1 METRLNSLK
10 GRIEQLS
17 AAAGNAG
24 LSVGVLQNGKIIH
37 QSHYG
42 YQNLRTLDSPDE
54 NTIYHL
60 GSLSKTLTA
69 AGLAILVEE
78 GKFKWTSSLKELVP
92 GFHQRNKYVEQ
103 QANVI
108 DLLAHRM
115 GLAMRMNYWAQM
127 EPELLLPPT
136 EAVNVLGALH
146 PTADFRTTLKYNNWT
161 YSLAGDIIERY
172 SGLSLEDFMQQHFFK
187 PLGLT
192 RTTFA
197 VPSEDNY
204 ASCHIT
210 LSDGTRFEVP
220 RPRIGSG
227 TVMAGAAGLKS
238 SLADL
243 LRLYDILLTALEDQR
258 RTGLTSTPGNPFK
271 QVSMIYT
278 PHGKKG
284 ATEYGL
290 GWFMVTLPAEIGWI
304 GVNDGRVAQ
313 NPTIARG
320 VDPTPIAYH
329 NGSMPGIL
337 ASVHLIP
344 QTHTAVVICGNTLSL
359 ADIPDYAGGL
369 ILETLLG
376 VDEPT
381 DFLPLVSEANES
393 LVKGYANT
401 KEKLAAD
408 RKPGT
413 SHRPLDQYEGRFIN
427 PEGNFRLDVSVHR
440 DGLRMRLQ
448 GLSQTYYD
456 LYHYHD
462 DVFAWTCDRDTEA
475 KRATFPQLSDVF
487 RKICFQVDDTGRV
500 GSIFWAYARDEPQG
514 EVFTRIAPVGPAEPL
529 GSKNHSGSL

>member
-1 METRLNSLK
+1 MEIHLNSVK
-10 GRIEQLS
+10 DKIEQLS
-17 AAAGNAG
+17 TAAGNVG
-24 LSVGVLQNGKIIH
+24 LSVGVLQEGKIIH

-42 YQNLRTLDSPDE
+42 YQNLRTQETPDE
-54 NTIYHL
+54 NTVYHL
-60 GSLSKTLTA
+60 GSLSKAITA
-69 AGLAILVEE
+69 AGLAVLVEE
-78 GKFKWTSSLKELVP
+78 GKFQWDSSLKELIP
-92 GFHQRNKYVEQ
+92 GFHQRNKYVEE
-103 QANVI
+103 QANLI

-127 EPELLLPPT
+127 EQELLVPPT

-146 PTADFRTTLKYNNWT
+146 STADFRTTLKYNNWT
-161 YSLAGDIIERY
+161 YSLAGEIIERY
-172 SGLSLEDFMQQHFFK
+172 SGLSLEDFMQQTFFK

-210 LSDGTRFEVP
+210 LSDETPFEVS

-243 LRLYDILLTALEDQR
+243 LRLYDALLTALEDQR
-258 RTGLTSTPGNPFK
+258 KTGLTSTPDNPFK
-271 QVSMIYT
+271 QVSMAFT

-290 GWFMVTLPAEIGWI
+290 GWFMVNLPAEIGWI
-304 GVNDGRVAQ
+304 GINDGRVAQ

-320 VDPTPIAYH
+320 VDPTPVAYH

-381 DFLPLVSEANES
+381 DFLPLVTEAKES

-408 RKPGT
+408 RKLGT

-427 PEGNFRLDVSVHR
+427 PEGNFRLDVSVR
-440 DGLRMRLQ
+440 GDGLRMHLQ
-448 GLSQTYYD
+448 GLPRTYYD
-456 LYHYHD
+456 LYHYYD
-462 DVFAWTCDRDTEA
+462 DVFAWTCDRDAET
-475 KRATFPQLSDVF
+475 KRAMFPQLSDAF
-487 RKICFQVDDTGRV
+487 RKICFQVDGTGSV
-500 GSIFWAYARDEPQG
+500 GSIFWAYARDEPYG
-514 EVFTRIAPVGPAEPL
+514 EVFTRVAPGGATEGL
-529 GSKNHSGSL
+529 GSVNESASL

>member
-146 PTADFRTTLKYNNWT
+146 PTADFGTTWKYHNWT
-161 YSLAGDIIERY
+161 YSLARDIIERY
-172 SGLSLEDFMQQHFFK
+172 SGL
-187 PLGLT
+187 
-192 RTTFA
+192 
-197 VPSEDNY
+197 
-204 ASCHIT
+204 
-210 LSDGTRFEVP
+210 
-220 RPRIGSG
+220 
-227 TVMAGAAGLKS
+227 
-238 SLADL
+238 ADL
-243 LRLYDILLTALEDQR
+243 LRLYDVLLTALEDQR

-290 GWFMVTLPAEIGWI
+290 GWFMVPLPAEIGWI